1 MMVAP
6 VRIVPVD
13 HDAVNIAALRFYRHI
28 RRCSRCNLLSEKL
41 CKTGRALRDAKYEAV
56 AQKWRR

>member
-1 MMVAP
+1 MGSP
-6 VRIVPVD
+6 VRVINAVD
-13 HDAVNIAALRFYRHI
+13 HDAVSLAATRFYRHI

-41 CKTGRALRDAKYEAV
+41 CKTGRELREEKYNAV